1 MLLLELVR
9 VCVWNLRWGTMCGC
23 VWFQLAGAEPHTV
36 YPLYYLFSSSV
47 CVSVSLCICVV
58 ISTYTLDKWQI
69 RGVDVH
75 ASFTLCYLL
84 LWVHLRLTNTAH
96 RQVTLCTASSSLTRS
111 HLHIINPH
119 METLLHGHQRQQ
131 RPSLK
136 IQSIVRLA
144 ASHIVL
150 MMTTCPWKLSL
161 SRLSYLMC
169 LTLTCQTCRR
179 LYPDDATNLEWERG
193 TFSQ

>member
-1 MLLLELVR
+1 MC
-9 VCVWNLRWGTMCGC
+9 VCVAVYICCNLR
-23 VWFQLAGAEPHTV
+23 
-36 YPLYYLFSSSV
+36 FS
-47 CVSVSLCICVV
+47 
-58 ISTYTLDKWQI
+58 STYTLDKWQI

-84 LWVHLRLTNTAH
+84 LWVHLRLTNTAR

-179 LYPDDATNLEWERG
+179 LYPDDATNLEWEHFINNYTPVTTILSCRNMALSLCSFH
-193 TFSQ
+193 TSFFLLLEFHLTRDT